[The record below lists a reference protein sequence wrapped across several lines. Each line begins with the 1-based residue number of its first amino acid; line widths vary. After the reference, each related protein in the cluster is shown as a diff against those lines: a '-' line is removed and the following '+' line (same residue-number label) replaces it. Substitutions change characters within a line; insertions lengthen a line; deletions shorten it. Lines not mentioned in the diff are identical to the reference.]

1 MSKETE
7 NLAQTLTE
15 RAKESIPEIDSVLS
29 RLEGRA
35 LQTETKADK
44 DGITRVI
51 ERIKQLQT
59 GTTEISAKGLDQL
72 RASLSETDRRTI
84 ARTLGDVSIAERLDV
99 KDAVAKV
106 GEFAKP
112 AKQTVAEV
120 ADNLSDA
127 REKLAKGDTVA
138 ARAAA
143 EGALKQARSAG
154 EAGVEKAKEV
164 GMVAA
169 LENGVSALIE
179 WIKSIFRGIVAF
191 FSADLANSLF
201 GKAKD
206 AKDVA

>member
-7 NLAQTLTE
+7 NLAQSAVE
-15 RAKESIPEIDSVLS
+15 RARESIPEIDSVLS

-35 LQTETKADK
+35 LQTEAKAEK
-44 DGITRVI
+44 EGIMSVI
-51 ERIKQLQT
+51 ERIKQLRA
-59 GTTEISAKGLDQL
+59 GREGVSERNIEGL

-84 ARTLGDVSIAERLDV
+84 ARTLGDASIAERLDV
-99 KDAVAKV
+99 KDAVAKA

-112 AKQTVAEV
+112 AKQAVTEV
-120 ADNLSDA
+120 VGNLSDA

-138 ARAAA
+138 AKAAA
-143 EGALKQARSAG
+143 VDAVKQARSAG
-154 EAGVEKAKEV
+154 AAGIEKAQEV
-164 GMVAA
+164 GMVTA

-201 GKAKD
+201 GKARDVKD
-206 AKDVA
+206 LA